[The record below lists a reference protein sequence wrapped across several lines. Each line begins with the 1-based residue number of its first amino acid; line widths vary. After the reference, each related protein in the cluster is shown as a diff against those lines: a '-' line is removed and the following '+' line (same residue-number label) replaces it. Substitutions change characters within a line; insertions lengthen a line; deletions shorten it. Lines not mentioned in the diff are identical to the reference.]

1 MESAEIELMG
11 SKFESLQQ
19 QQQQQQQK
27 KVNSIVLNRI

>member
-19 QQQQQQQK
+19 QQQQQQK